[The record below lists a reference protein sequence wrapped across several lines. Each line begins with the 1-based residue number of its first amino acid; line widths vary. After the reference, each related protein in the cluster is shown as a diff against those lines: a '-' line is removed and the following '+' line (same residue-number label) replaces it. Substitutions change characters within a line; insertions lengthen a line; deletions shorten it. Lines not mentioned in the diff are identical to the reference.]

1 MADAPARQV
10 ADYIISFLAEHGDPV
25 SNLKLQKLLYYAQGW
40 YLALYDVPLF
50 DERIE
55 AWVHGPAVPPVY
67 GDFKAYAWQPIPKPK
82 NGPVLPDRPEFL
94 VNEVIETYG
103 GMGAYDLERLTH
115 SEAPWTKA
123 RGSVPKDAPCNAII
137 TLESMK
143 EFFRARL
150 VADREA

>member
-1 MADAPARQV
+1 MADSSARQV

-40 YLALYDVPLF
+40 YLAVYDVPLF

-67 GDFKAYAWQPIPKPK
+67 GDFKAWAWQPIPKPE
-82 NGPVLPDRPEFL
+82 GELHLPDRPEFL
-94 VNEVIETYG
+94 VNEVIEVYG

-115 SEAPWTKA
+115 QEDPWLKA
-123 RGSVPKDAPCNAII
+123 RAGIPMDEPSHSII
-137 TLESMK
+137 SHESMK
-143 EFFRARL
+143 EFFRSRL